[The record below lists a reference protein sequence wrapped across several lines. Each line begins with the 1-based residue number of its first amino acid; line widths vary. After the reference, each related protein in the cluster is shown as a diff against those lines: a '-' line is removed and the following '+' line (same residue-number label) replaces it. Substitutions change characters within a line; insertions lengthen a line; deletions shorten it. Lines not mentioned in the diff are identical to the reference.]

1 MVFSFLK
8 KKDYWT
14 QVGGVEGY
22 MAIVKQ
28 LGLDYKELNIKTNG
42 YTKLDSIWGRL
53 AELTQIPNK
62 ATYEVRKWLN
72 TTWHGNRR
80 KVRTTFLSTQVDDAP
95 LETLD
100 QSSNNDEIENIS
112 HVEAVSFFFLISPF
126 VRKHHNE

>member
-42 YTKLDSIWGRL
+42 YTKLDSMYMGSTGR
-53 AELTQIPNK
+53 I
-62 ATYEVRKWLN
+62 N
-72 TTWHGNRR
+72 TNPQQGD
-80 KVRTTFLSTQVDDAP
+80 L
-95 LETLD
+95 
-100 QSSNNDEIENIS
+100 
-112 HVEAVSFFFLISPF
+112 
-126 VRKHHNE
+126 